1 MTDSLTTIWFKDY
14 DFRVP
19 MEGLDLRMMHIEQ
32 DIDDM
37 IAGWDGDGRKSIS
50 YERIRLAR
58 LEHELKRL
66 LKSVNLDEGSL
77 IQLDGQVVL
86 VLKEGW
92 LFNGKVYS
100 EALELFA
107 DCESAK

>member
-14 DFRVP
+14 DFGVG
-19 MEGLDLRMMHIEQ
+19 MEDVKLETWHTEQKINDMMAAGVMGSRLNTERLKLR
-32 DIDDM
+32 
-37 IAGWDGDGRKSIS
+37 
-50 YERIRLAR
+50 R
-58 LEHELKRL
+58 LERELKRL
-66 LKSVNLDEGSL
+66 LASLNVDEGSL

-92 LFNGKVYS
+92 MFNGKVYE

-107 DCESAK
+107 DCEAA